1 MSECT
6 QTDKKRFFSKGK
18 VTLLILATLLV
29 AFLISLYVSNA
40 CIKITHHTL
49 ESEKITSP
57 VRLAVISDLHSKEF
71 ANSNADLYS
80 KIANSKP
87 DLILTVGDMIADKHC
102 NEQGIDYHKEMLSNL
117 CHIAPVYCSLGNHE
131 RHSKEFEGI
140 KESIAQSG
148 AVLLEKSSADV
159 ELNGNKIRLF
169 GLSYYLSWDE
179 EANNFISEALLTDS
193 DVFSLLLCHNPEF
206 YVWGIKNYPIDLMV
220 SGHTHG
226 GMLKLPV
233 LGPVYAPEQGW
244 FPQYAAGFY
253 KGENGHLAV
262 TTGLGSSPE
271 YMPRVFNRPEIMII
285 DVK

>member
-1 MSECT
+1 M
-6 QTDKKRFFSKGK
+6 
-18 VTLLILATLLV
+18 VLAALLV
-29 AFLISLYVSNA
+29 AFLISLYVSNS
-40 CIKITHHTL
+40 CIKITRHTL
-49 ESEKITSP
+49 ESEKITAP
-57 VRLAVISDLHSKEF
+57 VRLAVISDLHSMDF

-80 KIANSKP
+80 KIAKAKP
-87 DLILTVGDMIADKHC
+87 DLILTVGDMISDKNC
-102 NEQGIDYHKEMLSNL
+102 DAQGIEYHKEVLTKL
-117 CHIAPVYCSLGNHE
+117 CDIAPVYCSLGNHE
-131 RHSKEFEGI
+131 RHSTQLESI
-140 KESIAQSG
+140 KESIAQAG
-148 AVLLEKSSADV
+148 AVLLERSYADV
-159 ELNGNKIRLF
+159 ELNGNKLRLF

-179 EANNFISEALLTDS
+179 EANGFISEALLTDS

-226 GMLKLPV
+226 GMLKLPL

-244 FPQYAAGFY
+244 FPEYAAGFY
-253 KGENGHLAV
+253 KEENGYLAV